1 MNELQNETTKV
12 DRISWWK
19 YIAAILAFW
28 LLSIFGGSVPMLI
41 NALSPAYLKYYPGD
55 LGYSILYICSTAIGC
70 GLAVA
75 AFNGITDHKA
85 PVCGLVNCLIAA
97 ILMIALCINTFIV
110 EGFSIGVTIIFALVL
125 IVYGYAIAKYIVKIK
140 EMAELRPKT
149 SFRRRPY
156 IVCISILTI
165 AVMALGTC
173 SLLLW
178 SDVQKKDDKIISLE
192 SDNKLLDSSLTK
204 EKVAL
209 ANLENKT
216 RDFETYKSLYEFV
229 DSNVVF
235 VTQAGGKYHRYS
247 CYYFQNSD
255 SGYYVFNVE
264 YAKWLGYQPC
274 LECNPPQ

>member
-1 MNELQNETTKV
+1 
-12 DRISWWK
+12 
-19 YIAAILAFW
+19 
-28 LLSIFGGSVPMLI
+28 
-41 NALSPAYLKYYPGD
+41 
-55 LGYSILYICSTAIGC
+55 
-70 GLAVA
+70 
-75 AFNGITDHKA
+75 
-85 PVCGLVNCLIAA
+85 
-97 ILMIALCINTFIV
+97 
-110 EGFSIGVTIIFALVL
+110 
-125 IVYGYAIAKYIVKIK
+125 
-140 EMAELRPKT
+140 
-149 SFRRRPY
+149 
-156 IVCISILTI
+156 
-165 AVMALGTC
+165 MALGTC

-192 SDNKLLDSSLTK
+192 SDNKLLESSLTK

-209 ANLENKT
+209 ANLENET

-235 VTQAGGKYHRYS
+235 VTQAGEKYHRYT